1 MSPHQLEKLFT
12 EGTINE
18 DTLVDILHQCSVV
31 PLLYDEGSQITVD
44 DFYSRLENPLEGEV
58 SEAAQALYA
67 TVVQA
72 FRRFAEP
79 ESYELLQDCISLQE
93 DLCMTGVLSVSD
105 WIEWLVQAA
114 AGETSLPTA
123 DFHSLF
129 EDLPEGYMMQ
139 DFHDDLTYI
148 LEQPENPK
156 YDEAVKQQQLLYT
169 QLGVTD

>member
-1 MSPHQLEKLFT
+1 MSPHHLEKLFS
-12 EGTINE
+12 EGIINE

-44 DFYSRLENPLEGEV
+44 DFYSRLENSLEGEAA
-58 SEAAQALYA
+58 EAAKALY
-67 TVVQA
+67 TVVVLA
-72 FRRFAEP
+72 FQRFAEP
-79 ESYELLQDCISLQE
+79 ENYERLQDAISLQE

-105 WIEWLVQAA
+105 WIEWLSRMA
-114 AGETSLPTA
+114 AGEINLPTA

-129 EDLPEGYMMQ
+129 EDLPEGYMLQ

-148 LEQPENPK
+148 LEQPDHSK
-156 YDEAVKQQQLLYT
+156 YDEAVKQQQLLYH

>member
-1 MSPHQLEKLFT
+1 MSPHQLAKLFA
-12 EGTINE
+12 EGKISE

-31 PLLYDEGSQITVD
+31 PLLYDEGSQITAD
-44 DFYSRLENPLEGEV
+44 DFSSRLEHPLEGEAA
-58 SEAAQALYA
+58 EAAHALYT

-79 ESYELLQDCISLQE
+79 ESYERLQDCISLQE

-105 WIEWLVQAA
+105 WIDWLEHTA
-114 AGETSLPTA
+114 AGETELPTA

-139 DFHDDLTYI
+139 DFHDDLMYI
-148 LEQPENPK
+148 LEQPENSK
-156 YDEAVKQQQLLYT
+156 YDEAVKQQKLLYH
-169 QLGVTD
+169 QLGVSD